1 MIYYSEI
8 HFRFNQLETYLQPI
22 ECEFYYA
29 GIKVYTQAQG
39 LIFKDIGGSSDVLNV
54 GEAMARN
61 RPKIIA
67 IADVISFLI
76 GYPIT
81 IYDIESQSYNV
92 ESSKETMEIDITK
105 FIYGGQDFS
114 FQLNKILSK
123 IETNKNITLSLLD
136 KWNKANYLLEA
147 DDSHVLYLDEAMLNY
162 FHVIELLSD
171 ITKRKYEKILDKKSE
186 ELLNSFYKDTG
197 YLHQNQIVD
206 KVNQK
211 KKLLKEVLIGDFIPL
226 KDRYKYFLSYHN
238 LLDDRVS
245 FFIDELIKVRN
256 SLAHGRVAQNIDV
269 MEYPLTP
276 FYNITRLEGRLVT
289 PIGILTAVSISKFIG
304 IHIWEYE
311 WNEIKQLLE
320 PSPDLVVDFL
330 EGRLDVDIN
339 NKNEHNLTWY
349 SLFLYYLTC
358 KDKWKKVIESRVKL
372 ELSKR
377 QLKNLD
383 LPNLYEIA
391 VILIDTEDRQL
402 FKMLS
407 YVITKIVEGNEFR
420 WSNYR
425 DIFLYLEVRDIEIGI
440 IRKKVSDILASRIN
454 KK

>member
-1 MIYYSEI
+1 M
-8 HFRFNQLETYLQPI
+8 QPI

-162 FHVIELLSD
+162 FHVIEL
-171 ITKRKYEKILDKKSE
+171 
-186 ELLNSFYKDTG
+186 
-197 YLHQNQIVD
+197 
-206 KVNQK
+206 
-211 KKLLKEVLIGDFIPL
+211 
-226 KDRYKYFLSYHN
+226 
-238 LLDDRVS
+238 
-245 FFIDELIKVRN
+245 
-256 SLAHGRVAQNIDV
+256 
-269 MEYPLTP
+269 
-276 FYNITRLEGRLVT
+276 
-289 PIGILTAVSISKFIG
+289 
-304 IHIWEYE
+304 
-311 WNEIKQLLE
+311 
-320 PSPDLVVDFL
+320 
-330 EGRLDVDIN
+330 
-339 NKNEHNLTWY
+339 
-349 SLFLYYLTC
+349 
-358 KDKWKKVIESRVKL
+358 
-372 ELSKR
+372 
-377 QLKNLD
+377 
-383 LPNLYEIA
+383 
-391 VILIDTEDRQL
+391 
-402 FKMLS
+402 
-407 YVITKIVEGNEFR
+407 
-420 WSNYR
+420 
-425 DIFLYLEVRDIEIGI
+425 
-440 IRKKVSDILASRIN
+440 
-454 KK
+454 

>member
-1 MIYYSEI
+1 
-8 HFRFNQLETYLQPI
+8 
-22 ECEFYYA
+22 
-29 GIKVYTQAQG
+29 
-39 LIFKDIGGSSDVLNV
+39 
-54 GEAMARN
+54 
-61 RPKIIA
+61 
-67 IADVISFLI
+67 
-76 GYPIT
+76 
-81 IYDIESQSYNV
+81 
-92 ESSKETMEIDITK
+92 
-105 FIYGGQDFS
+105 
-114 FQLNKILSK
+114 
-123 IETNKNITLSLLD
+123 
-136 KWNKANYLLEA
+136 
-147 DDSHVLYLDEAMLNY
+147 
-162 FHVIELLSD
+162 
-171 ITKRKYEKILDKKSE
+171 
-186 ELLNSFYKDTG
+186 
-197 YLHQNQIVD
+197 